1 MTIMLWNI
9 DDYYALEY
17 WWLLCSGI
25 LMTII
30 KLMDAFADFLIS
42 CHSVDSFKKQIN
54 EMNAELSRYKLM
66 LAVAE
71 RDLDEK

>member
-1 MTIMLWNI
+1 MYL
-9 DDYYALEY
+9 
-17 WWLLCSGI
+17 
-25 LMTII
+25 
-30 KLMDAFADFLIS
+30 FADFPIS
-42 CHSVDSFKKQIN
+42 CNSLDSFKKQIN

>member
-1 MTIMLWNI
+1 MP
-9 DDYYALEY
+9 
-17 WWLLCSGI
+17 
-25 LMTII
+25 
-30 KLMDAFADFLIS
+30 FA
-42 CHSVDSFKKQIN
+42 DSFKNQIT